1 MITNNSI
8 KLGLYLI
15 GCVIIFASLI
25 SAADVSVWQGQYY
38 TGTTFN
44 TGTYEFNF
52 SVYDSLTGGNICFS
66 NTTNL
71 TTGNFG
77 EWEIEVGGINSA
89 CNNVSKDYYLNI
101 NINGVDQSPR
111 RRLVIWNYLRKDVDE
126 IITGNLILH
135 GTLSGLSPL
144 KFQDE
149 INFIKAGGNVTS
161 ALYNA
166 PRLYNSTLPSVFA
179 DSLIHDIIQET
190 NDYGMQECF
199 WDENT
204 ETMQMCIS
212 GAYLNGRA
220 TTVSRSFQVV
230 GNTTNKVVN
239 ENFTLC
245 EGNNY
250 IDCDTDLT
258 GADLL
263 VEDDIEAIGSIYS
276 QENVTAS
283 YFVGDGSLLTGVS
296 GDNSSWNESYADT
309 IYHVKNNSLQLGT
322 QDAFGRNQIWNFMP
336 SNILRLGSLASD
348 GDATTVSSEGVV
360 VYGENLNGDIMTSQN
375 FSYARIKPN
384 RIGLYSSIN
393 SVADYYFRV
402 DENTLYLKNN
412 SWVKTFEV
420 ARGTGNVNSQ
430 GNVSADYFVGD
441 GSLLTGINSSSI
453 NLTNYA
459 LKNQSETFEG
469 SITVNGD
476 GNFSGT
482 VYAHNFSGNS
492 PVRFVS
498 GNETLLVIEDSGVTF
513 SRLIN
518 ASEIVVSG
526 NIETDLIKVKSG
538 IKELTSSLA
547 LSKLDYAEDTAN
559 ATLISQQD
567 YALNLIEVNKNIS
580 LATLGES
587 LELKKNRVITAAEL
601 AKSFIKYNSDVAQ
614 LKILEAKNLALLNIL
629 NSEDVDVI
637 EAEAAARLVDL
648 NLTAQQQSEI
658 VEDALNDSL
667 QEIEANDQEI
677 RFCFSDGTN
686 CNNTFV
692 GNVSA
697 DYFVGD
703 GSYLTGI
710 IPLESD
716 PYWTGNFTLYNSSW
730 SLDTDTTY
738 SHLSNFTNDLG
749 IGNWTLE
756 KPNYYL
762 NSNPFGF
769 YNSTTL
775 PSAGSESDP
784 YWTGNFT
791 LYNFS
796 WSSTYNSTYEA
807 KANYQFLGNN
817 FNGSGNFNT
826 LGNVSSSSFI
836 ADGKVQGEYYSYD
849 GSVGITSTTNY
860 WLCTQA
866 NCKTSCQVQ
875 IKNGIITGCV

>member
-1 MITNNSI
+1 
-8 KLGLYLI
+8 
-15 GCVIIFASLI
+15 
-25 SAADVSVWQGQYY
+25 
-38 TGTTFN
+38 
-44 TGTYEFNF
+44 
-52 SVYDSLTGGNICFS
+52 
-66 NTTNL
+66 
-71 TTGNFG
+71 
-77 EWEIEVGGINSA
+77 
-89 CNNVSKDYYLNI
+89 
-101 NINGVDQSPR
+101 
-111 RRLVIWNYLRKDVDE
+111 
-126 IITGNLILH
+126 
-135 GTLSGLSPL
+135 
-144 KFQDE
+144 
-149 INFIKAGGNVTS
+149 
-161 ALYNA
+161 
-166 PRLYNSTLPSVFA
+166 
-179 DSLIHDIIQET
+179 
-190 NDYGMQECF
+190 
-199 WDENT
+199 
-204 ETMQMCIS
+204 
-212 GAYLNGRA
+212 
-220 TTVSRSFQVV
+220 
-230 GNTTNKVVN
+230 
-239 ENFTLC
+239 LC